1 MNKGQITR
9 DKVIQLSMDLIHARG
24 VGNTSMNDIIA
35 ATGVKKGNL
44 YFHFSSK
51 EELALEVIDRARRQ
65 YSEYLSSAISGTTS
79 MEKLESLIDA
89 VVSFHVKRKLRGGCI
104 FGNTALETGGTDSPL
119 RLLIREVFS
128 RWAGQ
133 IEALII
139 QAAGEG
145 SARNDI
151 PPDVLA
157 RTIIAALE
165 GAIMLAKVSGK
176 KDELIQC
183 ADAMKAMIKTRQ

>member
-1 MNKGQITR
+1 MKKGQITR

-24 VGNTSMNDIIA
+24 VGNTSMNDIIS

-65 YSEYLSSAISGTTS
+65 YGEYLNSAVSGTTS
-79 MEKLESLIDA
+79 IEKLESLIDA
-89 VVSFHVKRKLRGGCI
+89 VVSFHVKRKVKGGCI

-119 RLLIREVFS
+119 HLLIRDVFS

-133 IEALII
+133 IESLIQ
-139 QAAGEG
+139 QAVEDGA
-145 SARNDI
+145 ARNDI

-157 RTIIAALE
+157 RTIIALLE
-165 GAIMLAKVSGK
+165 GAIMLAKVSGR

-183 ADAMKAMIKTRQ
+183 ADAIKAMIKNQH